1 MNEQDPLAQLR
12 DIHLPETGGFWPPA
26 PGWWLVAALLLIS
39 LAILVLFWRRHRRNT
54 LWQRQ
59 ARGLLVDLEHSASK
73 DSSWFCELNA
83 LLKRVA
89 RQAFPERHP
98 EAMSGQEWVDFLL
111 ETAPND
117 GIASRSLVEAMAA
130 SIWQPAPVADPAQ
143 ALRFAAA
150 WLEARA

>member
-1 MNEQDPLAQLR
+1 MNGQDPLAQLR

-26 PGWWLVAALLLIS
+26 PGWWLVGALVLVSLAALL
-39 LAILVLFWRRHRRNT
+39 LFWRRHRRNT

-59 ARGLLVDLEHSASK
+59 ARDLLADLEHSARKESR
-73 DSSWFCELNA
+73 WFCELNA

-89 RQAFPERHP
+89 RQAFPERNP

-111 ETAPND
+111 ETAPKD
-117 GIASRSLVEAMAA
+117 RIASRPLVEAMVA
-130 SIWQPAPVADPAQ
+130 SSWQPTPAADPAQ
-143 ALRFAAA
+143 ALNFAAT